1 MEYLVTKIN
10 SKGARDLIGKAKMI
24 KFLDKNR
31 SANFCDL
38 VLGHSFLDTKVQ
50 ETKKE
55 QIN

>member
-1 MEYLVTKIN
+1 
-10 SKGARDLIGKAKMI
+10 MI
-24 KFLDKNR
+24 KFLDKNK

-38 VLGHSFLDTKVQ
+38 VLGHSFLDTTPKVQ